1 MSFWRAS
8 TTLSGCT
15 TLITR
20 TTRQSLAGL
29 LALAFAATGCA
40 QQMAN
45 QERLDPLEASEF
57 FENGMASRPPV
68 EGAVARGQL
77 FEDDHLYRGVGDGAP
92 AETFPFE
99 VDMAVLER
107 GQERYGIFCQ
117 PCHDQLGAGNGIVVQ
132 RGFRRPS
139 SFHVERLQQAPP
151 GYFFDAISNGFGAM
165 SSYASQVPVEDRWA
179 IIAYVRALQLS
190 QAAAE
195 SELSE
200 SDLDE
205 LGGRR

>member
-1 MSFWRAS
+1 M
-8 TTLSGCT
+8 
-15 TLITR
+15 TR
-20 TTRQSLAGL
+20 RSIPVL
-29 LALAFAATGCA
+29 LLLAFATAGCA

-45 QERLDPLEASEF
+45 QERLDPLEASRF

-68 EGAVARGQL
+68 EGTVARGQL
-77 FEDDHLYRGVGDGAP
+77 FEDDHLYRGVVDGAP

-107 GQERYGIFCQ
+107 GRERYAIFCQ
-117 PCHDQLGAGNGIVVQ
+117 PCHDQLGAGNGIIVQ

-190 QAAAE
+190 QAATEA
-195 SELSE
+195 
-200 SDLDE
+200 DLTDADLEE